1 MQIFNKNNTLFIFA
15 KLAEVY
21 PIGKVK
27 IAPGTLASF
36 FALIIGYYTLIK
48 FGVALYIAFIFIF
61 VISGYILCEAHIKV
75 YKKKDPSEVVVD
87 EFAGQFIVILAT
99 IDTDNKLN
107 VALSLLISFS
117 LFRFFDITKL
127 GPIKKMEN
135 LKGGLGI
142 MADDI
147 LAGIFAL
154 VTQSALLTFLNQPI
168 ILKSYMS

>member
-1 MQIFNKNNTLFIFA
+1 M
-15 KLAEVY
+15 
-21 PIGKVK
+21 
-27 IAPGTLASF
+27 
-36 FALIIGYYTLIK
+36 
-48 FGVALYIAFIFIF
+48 YISIPYISFIFIF
-61 VISGYILCEAHIKV
+61 VILGYILCEVHIKV

-99 IDTDNKLN
+99 IDTDNKLH

-147 LAGIFAL
+147 LAGIF
-154 VTQSALLTFLNQPI
+154 SALCLTI
-168 ILKSYMS
+168 ILFFGLLS

>member
-21 PIGKVK
+21 PVGKVK
-27 IAPGTLASF
+27 IAPGTLASL

-61 VISGYILCEAHIKV
+61 VILGYVLCEAHIKV
-75 YKKKDPSEVVVD
+75 YKKKDPSEVVID

-99 IDTDNKLN
+99 IDTDNKLH

-117 LFRFFDITKL
+117 FFRFFDISKL

-154 VTQSALLTFLNQPI
+154 VTQSALLTFLNLPI

>member
-15 KLAEVY
+15 KLAEAY

-27 IAPGTLASF
+27 FAPGTLASF
-36 FALIIGYYTLIK
+36 FALIIGYYILIK
-48 FGVALYIAFIFIF
+48 FGVTLYIAFIFIF
-61 VISGYILCEAHIKV
+61 VILGYILCEAHIKV
-75 YKKKDPSEVVVD
+75 YKKKDPREVVVD

-99 IDTDNKLN
+99 IDTDDKLH
-107 VALSLLISFS
+107 VTLSLLISFS

-135 LKGGLGI
+135 LKRGLGI

>member
-15 KLAEVY
+15 KLAEFY

-48 FGVALYIAFIFIF
+48 FGVALYIFFIFIF
-61 VISGYILCEAHIKV
+61 VILGYILCEAHIKF

-99 IDTDNKLN
+99 IDTDNKLH

-154 VTQSALLTFLNQPI
+154 VTQSALVTFLNLPI

>member
-27 IAPGTLASF
+27 IAPGTIASF
-36 FALIIGYYTLIK
+36 FALFIGYYTLIK
-48 FGVALYIAFIFIF
+48 FGVALYTAFIFIF
-61 VISGYILCEAHIKV
+61 VILGYILCEAHIKV

-99 IDTDNKLN
+99 IDTDDKLH

-135 LKGGLGI
+135 FKGGLGI
-142 MADDI
+142 MADDV

-154 VTQSALLTFLNQPI
+154 ATQSALLTFLNQPI

>member
-15 KLAEVY
+15 KLAEAY

-36 FALIIGYYTLIK
+36 FALII
-48 FGVALYIAFIFIF
+48 
-61 VISGYILCEAHIKV
+61 GYILCEAHIKV

-99 IDTDNKLN
+99 IDTDDKLH

-127 GPIKKMEN
+127 GLIKKMEN

-154 VTQSALLTFLNQPI
+154 ATQSALLTFLNQPI

>member
-36 FALIIGYYTLIK
+36 FALIIGYYILIK

-61 VISGYILCEAHIKV
+61 IISGYFLCEAHIKI
-75 YKKKDPSEVVVD
+75 YKKKDPGEVVVD
-87 EFAGQFIVILAT
+87 EFGGQFIVILAT
-99 IDTDNKLN
+99 IDSDNNLH
-107 VALSLLISFS
+107 VALSLLISFL
-117 LFRFFDITKL
+117 LFRFFDITKF

-135 LKGGLGI
+135 LEGGLGI

-147 LAGIFAL
+147 LAGFFAFAS
-154 VTQSALLTFLNQPI
+154 QSALLTYLNIPI

>member
-15 KLAEVY
+15 KLAEAY

-36 FALIIGYYTLIK
+36 FALILGYYTLIK
-48 FGVALYIAFIFIF
+48 FGVTLYIAFIFIF
-61 VISGYILCEAHIKV
+61 VILGYILCEAHIKV

-99 IDTDNKLN
+99 IDTDDKLH

>member
-21 PIGKVK
+21 PVGKVK
-27 IAPGTLASF
+27 IAPGTLASL

-61 VISGYILCEAHIKV
+61 VILGYVLCEAHIKV
-75 YKKKDPSEVVVD
+75 YKKKDPSEVVID

-99 IDTDNKLN
+99 IDTDNKLH

-117 LFRFFDITKL
+117 LFRFFDISKL

-154 VTQSALLTFLNQPI
+154 VTQSALLTFLNLPI
-168 ILKSYMS
+168 ILKFYMI